1 MVVLPEYQ
9 GARGQV
15 YFFTQVPLH
24 FQLNGIPNNLRPLL
38 ADVVE
43 PHAGMGLGTR
53 LSDLVGQL
61 CLQSGYTMYAKT
73 KHPRL
78 GGWVSC
84 KNGVSS

>member
-1 MVVLPEYQ
+1 MWL
-9 GARGQV
+9 
-15 YFFTQVPLH
+15 
-24 FQLNGIPNNLRPLL
+24 I
-38 ADVVE
+38 DS
-43 PHAGMGLGTR
+43 HAGMGLGTR
-53 LSDLVGQL
+53 LSDLVGEL